1 MTLPRQA
8 VRRPWA
14 IVATL
19 GAATVPVTAWATGE
33 GLPSDP
39 ASMGVGA
46 VSMAAIG
53 GLVVAIR
60 ALASR
65 GQNGGTPAPAPA
77 PAPAQSSTD
86 AEQSVSLAKLGVR
99 VDHLATQG
107 GRHDAAIAAL
117 TAGQA
122 DQLRAL
128 DRVEARAVAVDE
140 RLRELVA
147 EVRGLLNEQRTG
159 RGPGADG

>member
-1 MTLPRQA
+1 MARLRQR

-60 ALASR
+60 ALAQR
-65 GQNGGTPAPAPA
+65 GQHGGTPAPAPA
-77 PAPAQSSTD
+77 TSSTD
-86 AEQSVSLAKLGVR
+86 AAQSVSLAELRVR

-107 GRHDAAIAAL
+107 DRHDAAIAAL
-117 TAGQA
+117 TTGQA

-128 DRVEARAVAVDE
+128 DRVEARTVAVDE

-147 EVRGLLNEQRTG
+147 EVRSLLDERRPV

>member
-14 IVATL
+14 IVAAL

-60 ALASR
+60 ALANR

-77 PAPAQSSTD
+77 PAPSSTD
-86 AEQSVSLAKLGVR
+86 AAQSVSLAELRVR

-128 DRVEARAVAVDE
+128 DRVEARAVAVDD

-147 EVRGLLNEQRTG
+147 EVRSLLDERRTG